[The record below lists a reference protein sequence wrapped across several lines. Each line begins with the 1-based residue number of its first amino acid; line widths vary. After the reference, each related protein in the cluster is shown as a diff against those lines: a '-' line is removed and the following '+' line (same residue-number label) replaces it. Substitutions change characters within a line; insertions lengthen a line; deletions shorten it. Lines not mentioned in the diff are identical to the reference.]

1 MIPLT
6 NEEAL
11 KMHQTAHPP
20 KIIDLPVEI
29 MMGDLELD
37 PVDWVIDNIIP
48 EGVCVIG
55 GSPSVGKTTGTLPL
69 AMCAAGFISHLDS
82 TIKVSTPRHVCVFS
96 EDPSQIKRILH
107 GVLKHLKRADGLPVT
122 SQSINEKVHIY
133 TSKRVDSLEMGQ
145 RLRDVIEKY
154 TIQDPVLGSVAPLI
168 ILDTSSANLELRDE
182 NSNSEISAQMAE
194 IKTINT
200 DTGAP
205 VWVIS
210 HLAKTAKG
218 AKIDEL
224 TNFSARG
231 GGAWEGD
238 ANWTA
243 IIARDGEKTV
253 FKISK
258 ERCGGDL
265 AGTEVH
271 FSVNFL
277 DEFIKN
283 RRGDL
288 VRQAYPVVSI
298 VKSNAS
304 ARKYNEFLGKVEQ
317 GREEISAAIEAGG
330 TDDGHFVL
338 TEIKNALS
346 GDNNLKKKIIE
357 KLLEEEVL
365 EKYEIPQKE
374 AKNAKRK
381 TGYKFRRMQTDVE
394 FWKKSYAK
402 TA

>member
-1 MIPLT
+1 MKTLPP
-6 NEEAL
+6 EEAMAL
-11 KMHQTAHPP
+11 YQATHPP
-20 KIIDLPVEI
+20 KVFNPPVEI
-29 MMGDLELD
+29 SMGNLELD
-37 PVDWVIDNIIP
+37 PVDWVIDDLFP
-48 EGVCVIG
+48 EGAGVIG
-55 GSPSVGKTTGTLPL
+55 GSPSVGKSTGVIPL
-69 AMCAAGFISHLDS
+69 ALCAASFISHLDT
-82 TIKVSTPRHVCVFS
+82 TIKVSTPRQVCIFS

-122 SQSINEKVHIY
+122 AKSINEKVHVFA
-133 TSKRVDSLEMGQ
+133 SKRVDPLEMDQ
-145 RLRDVIEKY
+145 RLRAVIKKC
-154 TIQDPVLGSVAPLI
+154 TLQDSVLGSVAPLV
-168 ILDTSSANLELRDE
+168 ILDTSSANLELQDE
-182 NSNSEISAQMAE
+182 NSNAQISAQMAV
-194 IKTINT
+194 IKAINT

-205 VWVIS
+205 IWVIS
-210 HLAKTAKG
+210 HLPKTAKG

-243 IIARDGEKTV
+243 IMARDGEKTIL
-253 FKISK
+253 KISK

-271 FSVNFL
+271 FSVNFVN
-277 DEFIKN
+277 EFIKN

-298 VKSNAS
+298 EKSSAD
-304 ARKYNEFLGKVEQ
+304 ARKYNEFLAKVEQ
-317 GREEISAAIEAGG
+317 GRKEISAAIEADD
-330 TDDGHFVL
+330 TADGHFVL
-338 TEIKNALS
+338 TEIKNALT

-357 KLLEEEVL
+357 KLLEDEVL
-365 EKYEIPQKE
+365 EKYEIPQNE
-374 AKNAKRK
+374 AKNGKRK

-394 FWKKSYAK
+394 FWKKSHAK